1 MYAVC
6 INDDNTVSTLVNQR
20 IYQGYKLADWL
31 IGFGFYKN
39 LFIMVNKCQNMML
52 QFNLLYRVK
61 R

>member
-20 IYQGYKLADWL
+20 IYQGYKLADW
-31 IGFGFYKN
+31 FWFCKN

-52 QFNLLYRVK
+52 QFNLLYQVK